1 MTSITI
7 IGLVPL
13 SRSTVTSNIQWMFQ
27 LHPIASNYIQYK
39 QQKRFPRL
47 TVFVWNQNLPFC
59 LRNTSRFLDGD
70 FEDDVC
76 SKSQAKI
83 RTGKIRNSINEIKG
97 LISLWWNSSA
107 FSFSFNGK
115 HNFFGGNE
123 QLKLFLRHRDQDW
136 ATGKIFK
143 ISRLVCLTKKVTFI
157 KAHLSL

>member
-1 MTSITI
+1 M
-7 IGLVPL
+7 GLLSKRLWLPWPSSAL
-13 SRSTVTSNIQWMFQ
+13 SRFLAQPLFQTSNG
-27 LHPIASNYIQYK
+27 YK
-39 QQKRFPRL
+39 QLWERFPRL
-47 TVFVWNQNLPFC
+47 TAFIWNQNLPFC
-59 LRNTSRFLDGD
+59 LRNTSDGD

-83 RTGKIRNSINEIKG
+83 RTGKIRNSINETKG

-136 ATGKIFK
+136 ATGKILK